1 MLIKDDFEEQTI
13 EYVNTWVNS
22 SKFSN
27 ILFETK
33 QIFSETKPSSDSCIT
48 AFIDVFQKKENEKLY
63 QITEEKEKNKLIND
77 LKLFEQDDGYYDL
90 FETDTC
96 RIASEYSM
104 KFLGQILQNI
114 VLKYCENSRFMIA
127 LCRCLCRY
135 DLNEVEPWGP
145 VMVMAL
151 INHKNVFVKEEVVSV
166 IENWAD
172 KEMLPMLRSLDVR
185 ENWMKRYL
193 EEVIDFLQR
202 A

>member
-1 MLIKDDFEEQTI
+1 MLIKDDFEEQSI
-13 EYVNTWVNS
+13 ERAETWVNS
-22 SKFSN
+22 SLFSN

-33 QIFSETKPSSDSCIT
+33 HIFPETKLSSGPNIT
-48 AFIDVFQKKENEKLY
+48 AFVDVFQKKANEKLY
-63 QITEEKEKNKLIND
+63 QITEKKEKNKLIND
-77 LKLFEQDDGYYDL
+77 LKLFEQDDGCYDL

-96 RIASEYSM
+96 RIASEYSIN
-104 KFLGQILQNI
+104 FLGQILQDI
-114 VLKYCENSRFMIA
+114 MLKYCENSNFMIA

-135 DLNEVEPWGP
+135 DLNEVKPWGP
-145 VMVMAL
+145 VMIMAL
-151 INHKNVFVKEEVVSV
+151 INHKNIFVKEGVVSV

-193 EEVIDFLQR
+193 NEVIDFLQS